1 MSPTRGKVM
10 AQAYSTTSS
19 SSTSGF
25 STDTEGQAQK
35 APRPVPF
42 SPPKASLERDDFFR
56 LYKVFCNLTG
66 HDYQVCCT
74 SNSNSNS
81 PGWLPLTGPAATP
94 GTAGRHTKDVTERF
108 SEFFM
113 VLEVVVPLCA
123 GLADTAVPKL
133 TRRFTVSHTERM
145 QRWQLTY
152 RAVVAAFFG
161 SKYSKQNLAR
171 AQLWLPSVCICVA
184 GGDHHSS
191 VPAGHS

>member
-1 MSPTRGKVM
+1 VQRLIGSSKGPGRIASYLPLAEYSESDAAGKGINVCIITPARLMSPTRGKVM
-10 AQAYSTTSS
+10 ARAYSTTSS

-81 PGWLPLTGPAATP
+81 PR
-94 GTAGRHTKDVTERF
+94 AGCH
-108 SEFFM
+108 
-113 VLEVVVPLCA
+113 
-123 GLADTAVPKL
+123 
-133 TRRFTVSHTERM
+133 
-145 QRWQLTY
+145 
-152 RAVVAAFFG
+152 
-161 SKYSKQNLAR
+161 
-171 AQLWLPSVCICVA
+171 
-184 GGDHHSS
+184 
-191 VPAGHS
+191 